1 MTATE
6 RKWSE
11 RVREWRESGQTA
23 QVFSRGRGFPAGTL
37 HYWAHQLKKQGSAE
51 ASTAT
56 KARAKRKAPAR
67 VRVVRL
73 ARIAESSA
81 PAVLT
86 VEVGTARLCI
96 SAGVDPV
103 TLRATFAALFAAI
116 EGGR

>member
-1 MTATE
+1 
-6 RKWSE
+6 
-11 RVREWRESGQTA
+11 
-23 QVFSRGRGFPAGTL
+23 
-37 HYWAHQLKKQGSAE
+37 
-51 ASTAT
+51 
-56 KARAKRKAPAR
+56 
-67 VRVVRL
+67 VVRL